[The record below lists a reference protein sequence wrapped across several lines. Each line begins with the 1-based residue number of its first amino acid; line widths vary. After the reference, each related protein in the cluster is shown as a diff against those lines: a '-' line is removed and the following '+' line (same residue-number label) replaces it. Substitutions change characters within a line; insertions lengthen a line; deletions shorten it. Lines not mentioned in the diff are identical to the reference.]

1 MQVLLKLSFSDE
13 TAKPKYLAIHL
24 LSQAE
29 HDEMASSIM
38 ITTCENIA
46 NETSIEVENYLK
58 TLSREKIATN
68 FYPSKRCDHR
78 GIFNWKKCLNL

>member
-1 MQVLLKLSFSDE
+1 MKQ
-13 TAKPKYLAIHL
+13 KPKYLTIDL
-24 LSQAE
+24 LSQTE

-58 TLSREKIATN
+58 L
-68 FYPSKRCDHR
+68 
-78 GIFNWKKCLNL
+78 